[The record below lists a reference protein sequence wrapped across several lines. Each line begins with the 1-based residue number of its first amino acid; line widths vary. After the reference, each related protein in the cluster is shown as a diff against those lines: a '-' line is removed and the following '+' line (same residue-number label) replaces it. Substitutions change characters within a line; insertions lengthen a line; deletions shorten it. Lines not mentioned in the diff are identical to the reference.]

1 MYTGIITR
9 RLLNHRFQSPGTRP
23 DLFTLGVFSALALAA
38 IIYVSLGLTP
48 SSYGEVLNQIGAAE
62 QGPILGVPRF
72 IRMDEWELIT
82 PLFQAAVRNGFS
94 EVNETSFYRE
104 DLRTVFP
111 VPLRNWSLLFR
122 PQLWVFFLTGAP
134 TAFSIYFAFLIYA
147 TLTGYTLLFRELG
160 ADGWLAVAAFDETG
174 LTGFYDIGYDLTPYL
189 ERGRTTYDD
198 RAAALF
204 PALREQLGLAFERTE
219 RPVERLIVDSVDK
232 TPSEN

>member
-1 MYTGIITR
+1 
-9 RLLNHRFQSPGTRP
+9 
-23 DLFTLGVFSALALAA
+23 
-38 IIYVSLGLTP
+38 
-48 SSYGEVLNQIGAAE
+48 
-62 QGPILGVPRF
+62 
-72 IRMDEWELIT
+72 
-82 PLFQAAVRNGFS
+82 
-94 EVNETSFYRE
+94 
-104 DLRTVFP
+104 
-111 VPLRNWSLLFR
+111 LFR